1 MSRPKG
7 ATPNRRE
14 SQVMEFLLAVA
25 MFAAIG
31 AMLGFG
37 MLAGV
42 E

>member
-1 MSRPKG
+1 
-7 ATPNRRE
+7 
-14 SQVMEFLLAVA
+14 VMDFLLAVA

>member
-1 MSRPKG
+1 MSRLNG

-14 SQVMEFLLAVA
+14 SQFLEFLVAAA
-25 MFAAIG
+25 MFSAIG